1 MLQNAASK
9 YYDEKLWQISVSIHG
24 GFEST
29 FWNYQQLIKGEVE
42 NVEGVLYNQNLPLY
56 GERLK
61 AQRTPV
67 YQQELFNGHLYL
79 FLKGQEELISEI
91 KEYLDKPRKILSL
104 GRSEDLIFIK
114 DIRVYEKEETV
125 TEKVE
130 GDIRITFP
138 TYIRKKDFP
147 IKMSKYPVYSV
158 PTKVVFK
165 NNGIPVKN
173 KFEITK
179 STEREVEFET
189 VIYTGYEYSIL
200 LEENKPLNVEF
211 FEVGNKEIKII
222 EDYGWL

>member
-1 MLQNAASK
+1 
-9 YYDEKLWQISVSIHG
+9 
-24 GFEST
+24 
-29 FWNYQQLIKGEVE
+29 
-42 NVEGVLYNQNLPLY
+42 
-56 GERLK
+56 
-61 AQRTPV
+61 
-67 YQQELFNGHLYL
+67 
-79 FLKGQEELISEI
+79 
-91 KEYLDKPRKILSL
+91 
-104 GRSEDLIFIK
+104 
-114 DIRVYEKEETV
+114 
-125 TEKVE
+125 
-130 GDIRITFP
+130 
-138 TYIRKKDFP
+138 
-147 IKMSKYPVYSV
+147 MSKYPVYSV